1 MNKQELALKIIND
14 FFNVFKIDNIDKLDK
29 MPKLEKTLFDKN
41 KDALDV
47 IVEKYISNIHESY
60 DPKNISYYD
69 RKKIKNYPYTLF
81 KKLYECNDIKIKT
94 CKQMSKTS
102 TNNYSNVTFCYI

>member
-1 MNKQELALKIIND
+1 
-14 FFNVFKIDNIDKLDK
+14 VFKINNIDKLDK

-47 IVEKYISNIHESY
+47 IVEKYIGNIHESY

-69 RKKIKNYPYTLF
+69 RKKIKNY
-81 KKLYECNDIKIKT
+81 
-94 CKQMSKTS
+94 M
-102 TNNYSNVTFCYI
+102 NVMILK